1 MGSRREMVKVQARTR
16 GNVAALSGVATV
28 GAVAFF
34 ATVNAP
40 VMAIGAGV
48 AGVLIT
54 GKKTWDWLKYRGEW
68 GLKF

>member
-1 MGSRREMVKVQARTR
+1 MGSRRELVKVRARSK

-28 GAVAFF
+28 GAVALF
-34 ATVNAP
+34 ASVGAP

-54 GKKTWDWLKYRGEW
+54 TRKTWEWLKYRGEW